1 VAGDPPEKS
10 KVKALALVWT
20 YPLINYVLI
29 SYTISSQW
37 VYDLMTLM
45 YQNQNQNANF
55 QRHLRQQMN
64 VFVIAIVVFVI
75 IMYLVYILSLPLDFK
90 ESDLPDIF
98 YFIAIF
104 EWIVAA
110 ILFCSIF
117 LYVKRIAIF
126 NEEYGKTVFLE
137 ASVFIISNVL
147 AGIFNFWMGRGEVL
161 HLIEYRDNE
170 HLFLFAIILLPYFAV
185 TEFIPALVFASTV
198 NKFSKVIVG
207 ENQDEVR
214 AR

>member
-1 VAGDPPEKS
+1 
-10 KVKALALVWT
+10 
-20 YPLINYVLI
+20 
-29 SYTISSQW
+29 
-37 VYDLMTLM
+37 
-45 YQNQNQNANF
+45 
-55 QRHLRQQMN
+55 MN

-75 IMYLVYILSLPLDFK
+75 IMYLVYILSLPLDFTEK
-90 ESDLPDIF
+90 DLPDIF

-137 ASVFIISNVL
+137 AVVFIVSNVL

-161 HLIEYRDNE
+161 NLIQYRDHQ
-170 HLFLFAIILLPYFAV
+170 HLVLFSVILLPYFAV
-185 TEFIPALVFASTV
+185 TEYVPAIVFASTV

-207 ENQDEVR
+207 ENDDEIR
-214 AR
+214 ERQ